1 MDRWMQLI
9 ALTLTG
15 LLFFFILIRQR
26 ESRQEMKKE
35 IKEISCIDNDFN
47 EKTLGLV
54 YLVFIQK
61 IYI

>member
-1 MDRWMQLI
+1 MDAADRSDPHW
-9 ALTLTG
+9 AS
-15 LLFFFILIRQR
+15 FFFSILIRQR

-35 IKEISCIDNDFN
+35 IKEISCIDNEFN

>member
-1 MDRWMQLI
+1 
-9 ALTLTG
+9 
-15 LLFFFILIRQR
+15 
-26 ESRQEMKKE
+26 MKKE
-35 IKEISCIDNDFN
+35 IKEISCIDNEFN

>member
-1 MDRWMQLI
+1 
-9 ALTLTG
+9 
-15 LLFFFILIRQR
+15 
-26 ESRQEMKKE
+26 MKKE

-61 IYI
+61 IYIWPLFCLLPPGFCLFYIVL